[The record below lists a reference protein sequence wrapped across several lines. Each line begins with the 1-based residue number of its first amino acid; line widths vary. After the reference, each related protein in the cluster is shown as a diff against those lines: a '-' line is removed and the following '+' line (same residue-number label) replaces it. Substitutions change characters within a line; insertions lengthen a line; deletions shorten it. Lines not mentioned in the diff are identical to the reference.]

1 MTRLIIYSALALLA
15 GCWVFSSLS
24 NGVKESPLG
33 ETLIQRRLQLEEQ
46 WEQ

>member
-1 MTRLIIYSALALLA
+1 MTRLVIYSALALLA
-15 GCWVFSSLS
+15 GSWVFSSLS

-33 ETLIQRRLQLEEQ
+33 ETLIQRRLQMEQQ

>member
-1 MTRLIIYSALALLA
+1 MVRLMIYSALALLA
-15 GCWVFSSLS
+15 GVWVFSSIS

-33 ETLIQRRLQLEEQ
+33 ETLIQRRSQIEKQ

>member
-1 MTRLIIYSALALLA
+1 MTRLVIYSALALLA

-24 NGVKESPLG
+24 NGIKNSPIG
-33 ETLIQRRLQLEEQ
+33 ETLIQRRLNMEEQ